1 MNCFLVIATTEST
14 FKSKTNDEIKKVMPR
29 INETLKS
36 IYMRIFMTELFF
48 IIGCLLIVLIG
59 VYLMKANQLFIDE
72 QNRKYIKP
80 INKINPKVK
89 TK

>member
-1 MNCFLVIATTEST
+1 MI
-14 FKSKTNDEIKKVMPR
+14 
-29 INETLKS
+29 
-36 IYMRIFMTELFF
+36 ELFF

-59 VYLMKANQLFIDE
+59 VYLMKANQFFIDK

-80 INKINPKVK
+80 INKINPKIK

>member
-1 MNCFLVIATTEST
+1 MI
-14 FKSKTNDEIKKVMPR
+14 
-29 INETLKS
+29 
-36 IYMRIFMTELFF
+36 ELSF

-59 VYLMKANQLFIDE
+59 VYLMKANQFFIDE

-80 INKINPKVK
+80 INKIKPKLK